1 MDRPEPQT
9 EEEFEREFRRAG
21 LPLLTEDYSA
31 SEDIF
36 NRAVPLL
43 GLVLVAELLG
53 PLSEDFS
60 TGENIVAV
68 ALGMA
73 FLLGALGVINKLR
86 GRAFLSL
93 PRKVGRPELAAFVIL
108 PALLPGLISDHWGI
122 AALTAL
128 FNLAL
133 LLVILGV
140 VGFGLIS
147 IIRWAITRLLDELSR
162 SLGLLVKA
170 VPLLMIFSLILFL
183 TPELW
188 EVFSQLP
195 DESLFLLIALFVLL
209 GSGFL
214 IARIPREVADLEKA
228 AGSGGPPLRKR
239 QRYNIGLVLFVSQSL
254 QVLLVA
260 LAVAGFFVVF
270 GMLTINADLIA
281 GWTDDPAAILLEFP
295 LAGRQAQLTSE
306 LLRVAAA
313 MASFTGLYFA
323 ISMLTDDLYRK
334 EFLSQITDE
343 MKQTFVRRYEYLKLL
358 GKAPGSSGQDQASAS
373 AETAS
378 FGSPPVDS

>member
-1 MDRPEPQT
+1 MARPEPKT
-9 EEEFEREFRRAG
+9 EEEFEHEFRRAG

-43 GLVLVAELLG
+43 GLVLIVELLG
-53 PLSEDFS
+53 PLNSKFS
-60 TGENIVAV
+60 TLENIIAV
-68 ALGMA
+68 ALGLV
-73 FLLGALGVINKLR
+73 FLLAALGVMNKLR
-86 GRAFLSL
+86 GRPVRSL
-93 PRKVGRPELAAFVIL
+93 PRKVGRPELAAFVIV

-133 LLVILGV
+133 LALILGV
-140 VGFGLIS
+140 VGFGIIS
-147 IIRWAITRLLDELSR
+147 IVRWAMTRLLDELSR

-188 EVFSQLP
+188 EVFSSLP
-195 DESLFLLIALFVLL
+195 DASLFLLIGLFMLL

-214 IARIPREVADLEKA
+214 IARIPREVEDLEES
-228 AGSGGPPLRKR
+228 AGAGGPPLRPR
-239 QRYNIGLVLFVSQSL
+239 QRFNVGLVLFVSQSL

-260 LAVAGFFVVF
+260 VAVAFFFVIF
-270 GMLTINADLIA
+270 GMLTINAETIE
-281 GWTDDPAAILLEFP
+281 GWTSDPAVVLIEFP

-334 EFLSQITDE
+334 EFLTQITDE
-343 MKQTFVRRYEYLKLL
+343 MKETFVRRSRYLELL
-358 GKAPGSSGQDQASAS
+358 GRNGGGA
-373 AETAS
+373 
-378 FGSPPVDS
+378 V

>member
-86 GRAFLSL
+86 GRPFLSL

-239 QRYNIGLVLFVSQSL
+239 QRYNVGLVLFVSQSL

>member
-9 EEEFEREFRRAG
+9 EDEFEREFRRAG

-43 GLVLVAELLG
+43 GLVVVAELLG
-53 PLSEDFS
+53 PLSSDF
-60 TGENIVAV
+60 TTAENVVAV
-68 ALGMA
+68 ILGLI
-73 FLLGALGVINKLR
+73 FLVTAMGVINRIR
-86 GRAFLSL
+86 GRRFFSL
-93 PRKVGRPELAAFVIL
+93 PRKVGRPELAAFVIV

-122 AALTAL
+122 AGLTAL
-128 FNLAL
+128 FNLGL
-133 LLVILGV
+133 LFLILGV
-140 VGFGLIS
+140 VGFGVIS
-147 IIRWAITRLLDELSR
+147 IVRWAMTRLLDELSR

-195 DESLFLLIALFVLL
+195 DASLFLLIGLFMLL

-214 IARIPREVADLEKA
+214 IARIPREVEDLEKS
-228 AGSGGPPLRKR
+228 AGAGGPPLQPR
-239 QRYNIGLVLFVSQSL
+239 QRFNVGLVLFVSQSL

-260 LAVAGFFVVF
+260 VAVAFFFVIF
-270 GMLTINADLIA
+270 GMLTINAETIA
-281 GWTDDPAAILLEFP
+281 GWTSDPAVVLLEFP
-295 LAGRQAQLTSE
+295 LAGRQAQLTAE

-323 ISMLTDDLYRK
+323 ISMLTDDLYRR
-334 EFLSQITDE
+334 EFLNQITDE
-343 MKQTFVRRYEYLKLL
+343 MKQTFVRRTAYLKLL
-358 GKAPGSSGQDQASAS
+358 GKAGEKSA
-373 AETAS
+373 
-378 FGSPPVDS
+378 